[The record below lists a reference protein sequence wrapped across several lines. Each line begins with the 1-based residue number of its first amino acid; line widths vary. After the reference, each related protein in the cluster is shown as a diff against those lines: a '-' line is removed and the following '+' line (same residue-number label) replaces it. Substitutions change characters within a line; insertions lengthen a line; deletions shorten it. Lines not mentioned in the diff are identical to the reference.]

1 MNNSQRAKLDTCN
14 RVTSFNAKHATTLDT
29 IAEYAIEKKAFNE
42 AVTIINTAAQ
52 VQSGTQGTTSDAASI
67 AKEAMGRA
75 VTKYALRG
83 LVKAKQT
90 GNITLS
96 NHLDHPIS
104 YLTQATKTL
113 AVQRARDLK
122 DQLSNNLTTLTNI
135 TPDNITEIDSAIT
148 AYDALKDSPIIQIQQ
163 RVATGTNPLPL
174 AYSAAFKAIDNMYDL
189 ISSYFI
195 DTNRPLVDEFTLAK
209 QIITTGVRHTGLTGT
224 VLKEG
229 HPLKDTII
237 TIVGT
242 KKITQTDMEGHYA
255 ISGVKT
261 GDYTIEAKSKTGEV
275 HTKTVHITKANFETL
290 DFIN

>member
-1 MNNSQRAKLDTCN
+1 LD
-14 RVTSFNAKHATTLDT
+14 
-29 IAEYAIEKKAFNE
+29 
-42 AVTIINTAAQ
+42 
-52 VQSGTQGTTSDAASI
+52 
-67 AKEAMGRA
+67 
-75 VTKYALRG
+75 
-83 LVKAKQT
+83 
-90 GNITLS
+90 NITLA
-96 NHLDHPIS
+96 NHLDHGATYI
-104 YLTQATKTL
+104 LQAPKIL

-135 TPDNITEIDSAIT
+135 TPDNITEINSAIT
-148 AYDALKDSPIIQIQQ
+148 AYDALKDSTIIQIQQ

-209 QIITTGVRHTGLTGT
+209 QIITTGIRHTGVTGT

-229 HPLKDTII
+229 QPLKDTTI

-242 KKITQTDMEGHYA
+242 KKVTQTDMEGHYV

-261 GDYTIEAKSKTGEV
+261 GNYTIEAKSKTGET